1 MGRVITM
8 NLITDLGDKTKRIKK
23 WNVYRHAV
31 QRKDKRR
38 NAIPKDKSWNKDWDG
53 TKLTLEAVK
62 KLDVIEITLF
72 SSMEVIY
79 VGFVVDGFYHSYIFF
94 QNSIGFKYFEDMLN
108 DIQKNNGY
116 EWKCEDK

>member
-1 MGRVITM
+1 M

-53 TKLTLEAVK
+53 NKLTLEAVK

-72 SSMEVIY
+72 LFM
-79 VGFVVDGFYHSYIFF
+79 
-94 QNSIGFKYFEDMLN
+94 
-108 DIQKNNGY
+108 
-116 EWKCEDK
+116 